1 MPSLSK
7 NIKSAIEG
15 KSEYASLLPVETAM
29 LKSEYGI
36 DVDLDTKLLCKQ
48 LDNEI
53 IQLPYWG
60 QCIFFSEKDVL
71 FVILYGE

>member
-1 MPSLSK
+1 
-7 NIKSAIEG
+7 
-15 KSEYASLLPVETAM
+15 M